1 MMTRRGALALI
12 LAAGTALP
20 PPLSAAEP
28 DMIEYRP
35 GLVRERLAAGETVFL
50 DFSAVWCTTCKAQ
63 ERVIDALQQ
72 ENPAYQEA
80 VTFVRVDWD
89 EYRGADISR
98 RLNIPRRS
106 TLVVLKGE
114 EELDRIVAGTSRSDI
129 KALMDTALEA
139 AQAGS

>member
-1 MMTRRGALALI
+1 MMTRRSLMALV

-20 PPLSAAEP
+20 LSAAEP
-28 DMIEYRP
+28 EMIDYRP
-35 GLVRERLAAGETVFL
+35 GLVTERLVAGETVFL

-72 ENPAYQEA
+72 ENPAYVEA

-89 EYRGADISR
+89 EYRGADITR

-114 EELDRIVAGTSRSDI
+114 EELGRIVAGTSRRQI
-129 KALMDTALEA
+129 QGLMDAALTA